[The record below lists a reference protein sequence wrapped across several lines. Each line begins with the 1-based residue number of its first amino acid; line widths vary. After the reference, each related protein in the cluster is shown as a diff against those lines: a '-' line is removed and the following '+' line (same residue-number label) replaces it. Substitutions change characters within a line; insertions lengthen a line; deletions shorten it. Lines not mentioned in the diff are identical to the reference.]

1 MDSPTWL
8 EAVSAIGSLLGGLG
22 LFAAA
27 SGLIYLARQTRA
39 SVRVGQMFFY
49 MALRRVLT
57 GRATPQDIGLMD
69 AINDTLQV
77 LGLVEP
83 TKTFYKG

>member
-1 MDSPTWL
+1 MELSQHIEQKLNQYAKSIQDSGAKL
-8 EAVSAIGSLLGGLG
+8 DE
-22 LFAAA
+22 
-27 SGLIYLARQTRA
+27 LAL
-39 SVRVGQMFFY
+39 GQMFFY

>member
-1 MDSPTWL
+1 MELSQHIEQKLNQYAKSIQDSGAKL
-8 EAVSAIGSLLGGLG
+8 DELALG
-22 LFAAA
+22 
-27 SGLIYLARQTRA
+27 QT
-39 SVRVGQMFFY
+39 FFY